1 MIEREDYKKYLSIDN
16 GKGLLLKESDIFV
29 LKQYGINYLDYS
41 SVKDLILMVSKF
53 IDEHYEDDIEE
64 LEDVLENLME
74 IYYYTQVNK

>member
-41 SVKDLILMVSKF
+41 SVKDLILIVSKF

-64 LEDVLENLME
+64 LEEVLENLME